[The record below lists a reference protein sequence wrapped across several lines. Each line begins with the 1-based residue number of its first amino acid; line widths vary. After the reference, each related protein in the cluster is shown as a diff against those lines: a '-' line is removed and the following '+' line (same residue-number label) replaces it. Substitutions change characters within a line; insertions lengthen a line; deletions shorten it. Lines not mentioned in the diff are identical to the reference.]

1 MTKYLSFIFIFLFA
15 CSSLPVKT
23 VSDFKEAGKEV
34 DKIKVTSEADQV
46 RKDHIKN
53 SLKQCLQLEANYEK
67 LQTAYEKL
75 QKEYNK
81 ISEKAGAGK
90 LVYTVIYSALAIAG
104 IFLILKIIKKF
115 AIF

>member
-1 MTKYLSFIFIFLFA
+1 MRRYLSFVLFFMFA

-23 VSDFKEAGKEV
+23 VSDFKQAEKEV
-34 DKIKVTSEADQV
+34 DKIKVTTEADQV

-67 LQTAYEKL
+67 LQAAYEKL
-75 QKEYNK
+75 QNEYND

-90 LVYTVIYSALAIAG
+90 MVYTVIYSALAIAG
-104 IFLILKIIKKF
+104 IFLILKILKKF